1 MTTIHDTIIARK
13 IEAHAQIGNNFNETE
28 VTTQIDPQPGIAN
41 IRQSKMLWKSVNIA
55 TQNKCCMLYL
65 RQRNIHRHLY
75 QTTLHGGCIT
85 VL

>member
-1 MTTIHDTIIARK
+1 MTKIHDTIIARK
-13 IEAHAQIGNNFNETE
+13 TEAHAQIRHNFNETE
-28 VTTQIDPQPGIAN
+28 VTTQIDPQPGIA
-41 IRQSKMLWKSVNIA
+41 RT